1 MTSGNPHDLYVR
13 RIFSGKEESIA
24 FLEFTLPKDV
34 CSILDLSNLEFVKE
48 NFIGEKQKESRTDIL
63 YQIPLKSGSE
73 IFVYLLFEHKSYY
86 DPNIYTQLLKY
97 LSSIYEWQM
106 KNLGHYY
113 PVLPFV
119 FYHGERGWDLA
130 SNFLDAFHLTKETKI
145 LSRYIPS
152 FSFLLYKLNSVI
164 DEFPKNLL
172 SLRLYFRILRS
183 IRKEHY
189 LFMEALRK
197 TMREL
202 SEEKTQW
209 KKLEIMRTILEY
221 IDRARK
227 DSEKFYD
234 IEIYEDVE
242 EELMIYLE
250 KIKQEGVEKGKLEGE
265 KQGIAKGKL
274 EKEIEDARLMKEEG
288 IALAVIQR
296 VTGLTEEQLR
306 ENDIIG

>member
-1 MTSGNPHDLYVR
+1 
-13 RIFSGKEESIA
+13 
-24 FLEFTLPKDV
+24 
-34 CSILDLSNLEFVKE
+34 
-48 NFIGEKQKESRTDIL
+48 
-63 YQIPLKSGSE
+63 
-73 IFVYLLFEHKSYY
+73 
-86 DPNIYTQLLKY
+86 
-97 LSSIYEWQM
+97 
-106 KNLGHYY
+106 
-113 PVLPFV
+113 
-119 FYHGERGWDLA
+119 
-130 SNFLDAFHLTKETKI
+130 
-145 LSRYIPS
+145 
-152 FSFLLYKLNSVI
+152 
-164 DEFPKNLL
+164 
-172 SLRLYFRILRS
+172 
-183 IRKEHY
+183 
-189 LFMEALRK
+189 
-197 TMREL
+197 
-202 SEEKTQW
+202 
-209 KKLEIMRTILEY
+209 MRTILEY